1 MKRRFI
7 YASVL
12 LLITNT
18 VLFAQGRIDLSGK
31 WKCSLGT
38 ITLPGTVDQS
48 RLAQSNTDN
57 TTTGNLTRRNPYVGI
72 MEYSTTVSIPQSF
85 EGKKIMLYLE
95 RTRPTTLYIDGDS
108 IGCQQ
113 YLETPHIYDLTG
125 KISFGIHT
133 IKIKVDNRN
142 EAVPKEVHGSHM
154 WSESTQTNWNGI
166 LGDMYIEAKPD
177 IYVDQMQVYPAA
189 GLNGVI
195 FECTICADKD
205 YKKATIGFDGQTEL
219 GLKQKCVTTSST
231 NYNWSKL
238 DDNTINDLMITPDGS
253 CKVSSDNDSEVE
265 IEYTKIKPNGQT
277 DNAKSGT
284 KLLKTVRLE
293 TALKKGMN
301 KIRFTIKS
309 NSLKLWSEFH
319 PYIHCWNIKVSTKDK
334 NEVEISHPFSFG
346 LRQFEISGN
355 TFMINKIPVFL
366 RGKHDGCVWP
376 ITAYAPMN
384 TDDWG
389 YYLATLKMYGF
400 NHLRCHSWT
409 VPEAAFEAAD
419 RLGIYI
425 QVELPYW
432 GEFKADNEFCNNFMM
447 QEGLAILKT
456 YGNHPSFFS
465 LSLGNELH
473 GDLRTMQDFCRT
485 FRETDSRHLY
495 VLGANNNLGWKG
507 QMAGDDYFITC
518 RNGGGTNYSSNT
530 RSSFSFA
537 DENDGGLLNTMR
549 PNTLYNYANAIRN
562 ITIPVVS
569 HETGQFQSFPN
580 FSETEKYN
588 GVLAPV
594 NFEIFRKRMA
604 EHGLTNKDDE
614 YSFSSSFW
622 AFNCYKADIEMCM
635 RTPNFGGFQMLDLQ
649 DYPGQGTALVGLL
662 DAFMER
668 KNNRITPAM
677 FREFNSPLTIMGEH
691 PSFCYM
697 ADDRVYAN
705 IVIANFTEND
715 VSDRVRWKIMKEDM
729 TELGSGSFS
738 LTAPRGMVTKSVSPE
753 LIDIVPTNRGC
764 NIDKESSGA
773 SVIFPENIPT
783 GMYFLE
789 LRFGNAT
796 NHYMF
801 YVYNKQSINNEFVNK
816 IEKAT
821 AGFDWD
827 AQTHIAYTQEDAI
840 AAANKGKDV
849 LYIPSHKDIEPF
861 SLKGLFTP
869 DYWNYSMF
877 KGICEG
883 LKKEV
888 SPGTLSINTRR
899 QHPIF
904 NHFPTDNYTNWQ
916 WWSILHNSRP
926 MILDNTDENF
936 RPVIEMIDNVERCHK
951 LGIMMEAKLGKGNI
965 LICTTNLQ
973 KITSY
978 PEGKA
983 YISSILH
990 YLTSDDFVPKYQLSL
1005 QQFNDLFHKK
1015 VAEVNLKG
1023 VKNISNYK

>member
-205 YKKATIGFDGQTEL
+205 YKKAIIGFDGQTEL
-219 GLKQKCVTTSST
+219 GLKQKCVTTSSK

-409 VPEAAFEAAD
+409 A
-419 RLGIYI
+419 
-425 QVELPYW
+425 
-432 GEFKADNEFCNNFMM
+432 
-447 QEGLAILKT
+447 LA
-456 YGNHPSFFS
+456 S
-465 LSLGNELH
+465 
-473 GDLRTMQDFCRT
+473 T
-485 FRETDSRHLY
+485 FR
-495 VLGANNNLGWKG
+495 
-507 QMAGDDYFITC
+507 
-518 RNGGGTNYSSNT
+518 
-530 RSSFSFA
+530 
-537 DENDGGLLNTMR
+537 
-549 PNTLYNYANAIRN
+549 
-562 ITIPVVS
+562 
-569 HETGQFQSFPN
+569 
-580 FSETEKYN
+580 
-588 GVLAPV
+588 
-594 NFEIFRKRMA
+594 
-604 EHGLTNKDDE
+604 
-614 YSFSSSFW
+614 
-622 AFNCYKADIEMCM
+622 
-635 RTPNFGGFQMLDLQ
+635 
-649 DYPGQGTALVGLL
+649 
-662 DAFMER
+662 
-668 KNNRITPAM
+668 
-677 FREFNSPLTIMGEH
+677 
-691 PSFCYM
+691 
-697 ADDRVYAN
+697 
-705 IVIANFTEND
+705 
-715 VSDRVRWKIMKEDM
+715 
-729 TELGSGSFS
+729 
-738 LTAPRGMVTKSVSPE
+738 
-753 LIDIVPTNRGC
+753 
-764 NIDKESSGA
+764 
-773 SVIFPENIPT
+773 
-783 GMYFLE
+783 
-789 LRFGNAT
+789 
-796 NHYMF
+796 
-801 YVYNKQSINNEFVNK
+801 
-816 IEKAT
+816 
-821 AGFDWD
+821 
-827 AQTHIAYTQEDAI
+827 
-840 AAANKGKDV
+840 
-849 LYIPSHKDIEPF
+849 
-861 SLKGLFTP
+861 
-869 DYWNYSMF
+869 
-877 KGICEG
+877 
-883 LKKEV
+883 
-888 SPGTLSINTRR
+888 
-899 QHPIF
+899 
-904 NHFPTDNYTNWQ
+904 
-916 WWSILHNSRP
+916 
-926 MILDNTDENF
+926 
-936 RPVIEMIDNVERCHK
+936 
-951 LGIMMEAKLGKGNI
+951 
-965 LICTTNLQ
+965 
-973 KITSY
+973 
-978 PEGKA
+978 
-983 YISSILH
+983 
-990 YLTSDDFVPKYQLSL
+990 
-1005 QQFNDLFHKK
+1005 
-1015 VAEVNLKG
+1015 
-1023 VKNISNYK
+1023 